1 MRLKVVL
8 PTDIVIDKEVVKVIA
23 EAENGSFC
31 LLPRHIG
38 FVSVLVPGLL
48 SYVRPGGQEEFVAVD
63 KGILVKCGPD
73 VVVSTGQALAGADLG
88 MLKTAIENKFNLM
101 DERQKKANS
110 AVAKLEA
117 NLVRRFLELERHG

>member
-8 PTDIVIDKEVVKVIA
+8 PTEVLLDKEVIKIIA

-38 FVSVLVPGLL
+38 FVSALVPGVM
-48 SYVRPGGQEEFVAVD
+48 SYVSPGGKEEFIAVG
-63 KGILVKCGPD
+63 KGIIVKCGPE
-73 VVVSTGQALAGADLG
+73 VVVSTGNAIAGADLG
-88 MLKTAIENKFNLM
+88 MLRKTIEMKFSVL
-101 DERQKKANS
+101 DEHQRKAQS

-117 NLVRRFLELERHG
+117 NLVRRFMELERHA

>member
-8 PTDIVIDKEVVKVIA
+8 PTDIVIDKEVIKIIA

-38 FVSVLVPGLL
+38 FVSILVPGLL
-48 SYVRPGGQEEFVAVD
+48 SYVCPGGQEEFIAVD

-73 VVVSTGQALAGADLG
+73 VVVSTGQALVGADLG
-88 MLKTAIENKFNLM
+88 MLKRAIEKKFNLM

>member
-8 PTDIVIDKEVVKVIA
+8 PTEVLLDKEVIKIIA

-38 FVSVLVPGLL
+38 FVSALVPGVM
-48 SYVRPGGQEEFVAVD
+48 SYVSTGGKEEFIAVD
-63 KGILVKCGPD
+63 KGILVKCGPE
-73 VVVSTGQALAGADLG
+73 VVVSTGNAFASADLG
-88 MLKTAIENKFNLM
+88 MLKKTIEMKFSIL
-101 DERQKKANS
+101 DEHQRKVQS

-117 NLVRRFLELERHG
+117 NLVRRFMELEHHA